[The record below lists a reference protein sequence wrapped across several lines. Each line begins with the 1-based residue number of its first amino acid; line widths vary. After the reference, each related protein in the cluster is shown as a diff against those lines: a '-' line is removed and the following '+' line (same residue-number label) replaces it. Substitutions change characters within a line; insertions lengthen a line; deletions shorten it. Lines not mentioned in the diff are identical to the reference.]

1 MTRIAFLAAATA
13 ALVLAG
19 SAAQAQNYGAYG
31 MGAAQNQSY
40 GPTQHDAPASD
51 DKGPVSRDSIAIAQ
65 DLRLKGQCDKA
76 VPILR
81 RLSDRGEGFEMSQF
95 DLGMCLFELAAKDAA
110 TAEALRKEGAEW
122 VLKSANAGFA
132 KAQAKAVTLYLDGVG
147 VAADPVEAQKWAL
160 LYHNNGM
167 RLGIGLPDIAPDL
180 SKRLDTALD
189 DTGRKEARARMRNWT
204 PPAATADE

>member
-1 MTRIAFLAAATA
+1 MKNIVLLATA
-13 ALVLAG
+13 LALAG
-19 SAAQAQNYGAYG
+19 SPAVAQTYGQYG
-31 MGAAQNQSY
+31 VGSAQSY
-40 GPTQHDAPASD
+40 GPTPHQTPDSDA
-51 DKGPVSRDSIAIAQ
+51 KGPVSRDSVALAQ
-65 DLRLKGQCDKA
+65 DLRLKGQCEKA

-81 RLSDRGEGFEMSQF
+81 RLSDHESGYEMSQF
-95 DLGMCLFELAAKDAA
+95 DLGMCLFDLATKDA
-110 TAEALRKEGAEW
+110 TNGDALRKEGAEW

-132 KAQAKAVTLYLDGVG
+132 KAQAKSVTLYLDGIG

-189 DTGRKEARARMRNWT
+189 DTGRKEARARMRGWAPT
-204 PPAATADE
+204 ATDAEQ